1 MTADLMLNI
10 KFIKNNNT
18 DVIIADE
25 VLDIWRKYQQV
36 DIKDNEACGILIGG
50 YNEKQNKIFIDLCTE
65 LQKADLRKRT
75 FFTLKDPFHQKR
87 VNDVF
92 ISSQQTQFYLGTW
105 HSHPENY
112 PSPSNVDLQDWK
124 KCIKRNSHNKFM
136 VFAIIGLKEILI
148 NVYEIGKKQ
157 HDNTNK
163 TTST

>member
-1 MTADLMLNI
+1 MTADLKLNI
-10 KFIKNNNT
+10 KFIKNNNI

-25 VLDIWRKYQQV
+25 VLNIWRKYQQV

-65 LQKADLRKRT
+65 PQKSDLRKRT

-87 VNDVF
+87 VNDIF

-112 PSPSNVDLQDWK
+112 PSPSGIDLQDWK
-124 KCIKRNSHNKFM
+124 KCIKRNSQNKFM
-136 VFAIIGLKEILI
+136 VFAIIGLKETFIK
-148 NVYEIGKKQ
+148 VYEVGKKQ
-157 HDNTNK
+157 YDNTN
-163 TTST
+163 

>member
-10 KFIKNNNT
+10 KFIKNNNI

-25 VLDIWRKYQQV
+25 VLNIWRKYQQV

-65 LQKADLRKRT
+65 PQKSDLRKRT

-112 PSPSNVDLQDWK
+112 PSPSGIDLQDWK
-124 KCIKRNSHNKFM
+124 KCIKRNSQNKFM
-136 VFAIIGLKEILI
+136 VFAIIGLKETFIK
-148 NVYEIGKKQ
+148 VYEVGKKQ
-157 HDNTNK
+157 YDNTN
-163 TTST
+163 